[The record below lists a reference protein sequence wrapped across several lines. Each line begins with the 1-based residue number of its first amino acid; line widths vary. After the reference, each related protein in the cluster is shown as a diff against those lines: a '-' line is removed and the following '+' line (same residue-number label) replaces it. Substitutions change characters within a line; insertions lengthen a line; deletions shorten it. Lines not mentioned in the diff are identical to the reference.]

1 MAISDTATLAESF
14 RRLFPNMDQDEA
26 LAQLLLERAQ
36 RNLVRYE
43 TAARRFGA
51 QYEQEFDQFREMV
64 LSSDV
69 DEKTE
74 QDYFDWELAVTGISD
89 MQDEI
94 ARLRMLLSQ

>member
-1 MAISDTATLAESF
+1 M
-14 RRLFPNMDQDEA
+14 
-26 LAQLLLERAQ
+26 
-36 RNLVRYE
+36 RYE